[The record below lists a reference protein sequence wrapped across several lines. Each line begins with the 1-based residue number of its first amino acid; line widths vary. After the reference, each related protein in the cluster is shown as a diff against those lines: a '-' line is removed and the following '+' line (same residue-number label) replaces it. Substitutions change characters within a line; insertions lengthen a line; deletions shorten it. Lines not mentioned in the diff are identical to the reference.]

1 MSKAIWPQAVAGS
14 ALVAAALA
22 LPGGVAY
29 AVTTP
34 PPTVNLGNQLLIP
47 ANDCGALTGAEL
59 SPPPSGPT
67 LPAPKP
73 KPKHHSKPKPGG
85 LTRESVARR
94 VQNVR
99 TGRMIRLRRVAF
111 LLPSALSR
119 SLASSQSPYSA

>member
-22 LPGGVAY
+22 LPGGAAY

-34 PPTVNLGNQLLIP
+34 PSIVNPLLIP
-47 ANDCGALTGAEL
+47 ANGCGALTGAEL

-73 KPKHHSKPKPGG
+73 KPKHHSMPKPGG